1 MASLY
6 FDALCCVLTPVWL
19 GDSLANMESK
29 LARSL
34 ALPFI
39 FLTLI
44 AVQRASGDPS
54 DTNAAAPAIRIAL
67 VGDSTMA
74 DYLEPG
80 DVHRGWGQLFPEFV
94 DTNRVTVQNFAVN
107 GRSTKTFKT
116 EGRWEK
122 VLAFKPDYVFIQ
134 FGHNDSHA
142 KDRPEATD
150 PKTDYSGY
158 LREYVESARMQGATP
173 ILVTPMHRGKWADD
187 GRHLTQ
193 ELLPY
198 ADAMRA
204 VAKEEKAPLID
215 LYALSEKA
223 FEGMTDDKL
232 KTIFALPETDRTHFN
247 ENGARLL
254 AGIVAEKAALVVPVL
269 APALK
274 QPRESLLPTLFI
286 VGDSTV
292 HNGDG
297 IGKNGLWGWGEPF
310 VGLFD
315 PDKIKVENRARGG
328 RSSRTF
334 ITEGLWDAV
343 LKDLKP
349 GDFVLIQMGHNDT
362 TPLDSIDRPRGTFP
376 STGDET
382 CTYESPTTHQ
392 IEIVHSYGWYMS
404 KMVSEAKAGG
414 ATVIVL
420 SPVPRNRWT
429 ADGKMVRNLDN
440 YTMLSKKV
448 AQSEGVTFVDLNAII
463 ADQYDWFG
471 KQMVDTL
478 FPADNTH
485 TSDVGAAI
493 NAASVVA
500 GLKGLKDC
508 PLTRYLSAKGEV
520 VPAYML
526 VAGATDGK

>member
-1 MASLY
+1 MQSKI
-6 FDALCCVLTPVWL
+6 FQSVALSFAC
-19 GDSLANMESK
+19 LA
-29 LARSL
+29 
-34 ALPFI
+34 I
-39 FLTLI
+39 I
-44 AVQRASGDPS
+44 AVPGGNGASP
-54 DTNAAAPAIRIAL
+54 DTNGAPTTIRIAL
-67 VGDSTMA
+67 VGDSTVA
-74 DYLEPG
+74 DYLKPG
-80 DVHRGWGQLFPEFV
+80 DLHRGWGQLFPEFV

-107 GRSTKTFKT
+107 GRSTKTFKK

-142 KDRPEATD
+142 KEKPEATD
-150 PKTDYSGY
+150 AKTDYTAY
-158 LREYVESARMQGATP
+158 LRGYVESARAQGAIP
-173 ILVTPMHRGKWADD
+173 ILVTPMHRGSWAKD
-187 GRHLTQ
+187 GHHLTQ

-204 VAKEEKAPLID
+204 VAKTENVPLID

-223 FEGMTDDKL
+223 FEALTAGQLD
-232 KTIFALPETDRTHFN
+232 TIFANTAADHTHFN
-247 ENGARLL
+247 ETGARWL
-254 AGIVAEKAALVVPVL
+254 AGMVAEETSRVVPT
-269 APALK
+269 LK
-274 QPRESLLPTLFI
+274 PYLKHTRDPLLPTLFV

-292 HNGDG
+292 HNGNGDG
-297 IGKNGLWGWGEPF
+297 RNGLWGWGEPF
-310 VGLFD
+310 VTLFD
-315 PDKIKVENRARGG
+315 PAKIKVENRARGG

-349 GDFVLIQMGHNDT
+349 GDFVLIQMGHNDG
-362 TPLDSIDRPRGTFP
+362 TPLESIDRPRGTFP

-404 KMVSEAKAGG
+404 KMVSEAKARG

-440 YTMLSKKV
+440 YTVLSREV
-448 AQSEGVTFVDLNAII
+448 AQSEGVAFVDLNAII

-471 KQMVDTL
+471 KLMVDTL
-478 FPADNTH
+478 FPLDNTH

-508 PLTRYLSAKGEV
+508 PLTRHLSTKGEAI
-520 VPAYML
+520 PTCTL
-526 VAGATDGK
+526 LAGAAGGK

>member
-1 MASLY
+1 MQPTIL
-6 FDALCCVLTPVWL
+6 
-19 GDSLANMESK
+19 
-29 LARSL
+29 RSL
-34 ALPFI
+34 GLPFA
-39 FLTLI
+39 FGVLATTPGAI
-44 AVQRASGDPS
+44 AALAETNPAS
-54 DTNAAAPAIRIAL
+54 TVRIAL
-67 VGDSTMA
+67 VGDSTVA
-74 DYLEPG
+74 DYLKPG
-80 DVHRGWGQLFPEFV
+80 DVHRGWGQLYPEFV

-107 GRSTKTFKT
+107 GRSTKTFT
-116 EGRWEK
+116 NEGRWEK

-150 PKTDYSGY
+150 AKTDFTSN
-158 LREYVESARMQGATP
+158 LVEYVESARRQGAIP
-173 ILVTPMHRGKWADD
+173 ILVTPMHRGKWA
-187 GRHLTQ
+187 GGGHHLTQ
-193 ELLPY
+193 ELQPY

-204 VAKEEKAPLID
+204 VAKDETVPLID

-223 FEGMTDDKL
+223 FEALMDEQL
-232 KTIFALPETDRTHFN
+232 KAVFALPETDRTHFN
-247 ENGARLL
+247 ETGARWL
-254 AGIVAEKAALVVPVL
+254 AGMIAEETGRVVP
-269 APALK
+269 ALQACLK
-274 QPRESLLPTLFI
+274 RRLETRMPTLFI

-297 IGKNGLWGWGEPF
+297 TGKNGLWGWGEPF
-310 VGLFD
+310 VALFD
-315 PDKIKVENRARGG
+315 PSKIKVENRARGG

-334 ITEGLWDAV
+334 ITEGLWNAV

-349 GDFVLIQMGHNDT
+349 GDFVLIQMGHNDS
-362 TPLDSIDRPRGTFP
+362 TPLESIDRPRGTFP
-376 STGDET
+376 RTGDET

-392 IEIVHSYGWYMS
+392 IEIVHSYGWYMR
-404 KMVSEAKAGG
+404 KMVSEAKACG
-414 ATVIVL
+414 ASVIVL

-440 YTMLSKKV
+440 YTVLSREV
-448 AQSEGVTFVDLNAII
+448 ALSEGVAFVDLNAII

-471 KQMVDTL
+471 QQMVDTL

-508 PLTRYLSAKGEV
+508 PLTRYLSAKGET
-520 VPAYML
+520 VPAYVSAAEM
-526 VAGATDGK
+526 AEKR